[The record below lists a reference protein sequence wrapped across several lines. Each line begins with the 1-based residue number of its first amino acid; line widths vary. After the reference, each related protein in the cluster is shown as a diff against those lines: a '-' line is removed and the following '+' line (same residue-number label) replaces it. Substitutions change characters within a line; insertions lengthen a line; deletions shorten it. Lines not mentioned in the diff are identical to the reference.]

1 MKSKRPPTQKKAKKG
16 EGDDFQTPP
25 YAVRPLL
32 DYINPHWNI
41 WEPAQGKGNIVKFF
55 REWGYDCRGTDIIQG
70 VDFLTAKP
78 ADWVDCIITNPPYSL
93 KTEFI
98 ARCYDL
104 GLPFALLLP
113 FTALEGIDRQKYYK
127 EKDPQLILMDTRVKF
142 ETPSGE
148 GSGSWFPVMW
158 LTWGLGLPKQ
168 LNWAEI
174 NKPGKRKRKQ

>member
-25 YAVRPLL
+25 YAIWPLL
-32 DYINPHWNI
+32 DYINIYWNI
-41 WEPAQGKGNIVKFF
+41 WEPACGKGNIVKFF
-55 REWGYDCRGTDIIQG
+55 REWGYKCEGTDILNG
-70 VDFLTAKP
+70 RDFLKDRP
-78 ADWVDCIITNPPYSL
+78 LLNYDVIITNPPYSL

-98 ARCYDL
+98 ARCYEL
-104 GLPFALLLP
+104 EKPFALLLP
-113 FTALEGIDRQKYYK
+113 YTALESPERQKYYK
-127 EKDPQLILMDTRVKF
+127 ERDPQLILMDTRVKF